1 MSSMVP
7 TAHSRRASSPPT
19 TRALTRQSSPR
30 PPAHPSQTSSPSSP
44 ITTLLF
50 QVSSLT
56 IFSIVI
62 VTPYLTI
69 SPIPDTVTSHYL
81 ASSGLETSDPRIVK
95 LVSLAAQKFVSDV
108 AADALNHCKMRQQR
122 SINMVHSTLPKRK
135 DKYVMTTEDL
145 SQALGEQGV
154 SVKKPPYYQ

>member
-1 MSSMVP
+1 M
-7 TAHSRRASSPPT
+7 
-19 TRALTRQSSPR
+19 
-30 PPAHPSQTSSPSSP
+30 
-44 ITTLLF
+44 
-50 QVSSLT
+50 
-56 IFSIVI
+56 
-62 VTPYLTI
+62 
-69 SPIPDTVTSHYL
+69 TSHYL

-122 SINMVHSTLPKRK
+122 SVNMVHSTLPKRK